1 MGKKTIESFIYN
13 GSSDWYLRIPYTR
26 PKGQS
31 TYDPQLFY
39 TEYLSKDEYS
49 LRQVLTRRL
58 EKVIE
63 LENEGLRK
71 KCKGFNRICGSEKF
85 IKEEADGK
93 YEVYNN
99 M

>member
-1 MGKKTIESFIYN
+1 MGRKTIEAFIYN
-13 GSSDWYLRIPYTR
+13 GALEWYLRIPYTR
-26 PKGQS
+26 PKGER

>member
-26 PKGQS
+26 PKGQ
-31 TYDPQLFY
+31 
-39 TEYLSKDEYS
+39 S